1 MLLATTA
8 TARLP
13 STGPAVQKPMAEA
26 RPTCGEKSRI
36 SAGVATR
43 HMPSTIP
50 TTKVSMMNGHLL
62 VAAGITKAVNTPV
75 NSRPK
80 TTMLL
85 RPTRSVR
92 PANSEPKAPR
102 RFPKASAVT

>member
-1 MLLATTA
+1 
-8 TARLP
+8 
-13 STGPAVQKPMAEA
+13 
-26 RPTCGEKSRI
+26 
-36 SAGVATR
+36 
-43 HMPSTIP
+43 
-50 TTKVSMMNGHLL
+50 MMNGHLL

-80 TTMLL
+80 TTRLL